1 MKKIIA
7 FLLAIVAA
15 TTFVSTAAGCNKG
28 TRAPTDTIRYIVY
41 ASGGSLEDCDRV
53 EAAVNAIT
61 WEKLG
66 FGVDFDYLGYDDYA
80 NKLGLYM
87 DSDED
92 FDMCFTGTIL
102 SGLTYSYC
110 ASRGYFR
117 DITDMLPEYA
127 PDLYNSMDKE
137 VWDAARIN
145 GKIYGVINEQ
155 IFARSVGLNIETDI
169 ANAIGL
175 TQEKIDAENLNYRDC
190 IRQAMEYIAAD
201 PEISKNG
208 VVPSTTLVI
217 GEAWSDIF
225 TQNYALDSLGT
236 DAIVPGIIEA
246 VSNGEGETAD
256 EVKVINQ
263 YETEYFKEFL
273 EFCVEMYEKGYI
285 AKEQAS
291 APQTKN
297 QRVRIT
303 GTYKPGGEAELYN
316 AIGRKFTQFR
326 FGTPLLT
333 TYNVTTSMN
342 AINVRSGNADKCLK
356 FMNLMYKDKELYNL
370 VAIGEE
376 GLDYDWKKDVDED
389 GNLYDYIAYAP
400 SSKYKLNTDWSVG
413 TEFNAYRKYLQ
424 NATVV
429 EDTKKLNDES
439 PRSPAYGFTY
449 LPSASLRTT
458 VNTCYSIA
466 NTCIKLYL
474 SGNYDADKSVEQV
487 IAELNAELT
496 SNGLLDIINEKQAQL
511 NEFLKNKKE

>member
-7 FLLAIVAA
+7 FLLALVSAA
-15 TTFVSTAAGCNKG
+15 TFAFTAVGCDRG

-41 ASGGSLEDCDRV
+41 SSGGSLDDCDRV
-53 EAAVNAIT
+53 EAAVNAVT

-66 FGVDFDYLGYDDYA
+66 FGVDFEYLGYDDYA

-102 SGLTYSYC
+102 SGLTYSDR
-110 ASRGYFR
+110 ASRGYFK
-117 DITDMLPEYA
+117 DITDLLPEYA
-127 PDLYNSMDKE
+127 PELYNSMSEE

-155 IFARSVGLNIETDI
+155 IFARSVGLSIETEI

-175 TQEKIDAENLNYRDC
+175 TQEKIDAENLTYRDC
-190 IRQAMEYIAAD
+190 IRQAMEYIADD
-201 PEISKNG
+201 PEISRNG
-208 VVPSTTLVI
+208 VIPSTTLVI

-225 TQNYALDSLGT
+225 TQNYALDTLGT
-236 DAIVPGIIEA
+236 DAVVPGIIEA
-246 VSNGEGETAD
+246 ALYGADETAD
-256 EVKVINQ
+256 EVEVLNQ
-263 YETEYFKEFL
+263 YETSYFKEFL

-285 AKEQAS
+285 TKEQAS

-333 TYNVTTSMN
+333 TYNVTTSMT

-356 FMNLMYKDKELYNL
+356 FMNLMYTDKAFYNL

-376 GLDYDWKKDVDED
+376 EVDYDWKKDVDEN
-389 GNLYDYIAYAP
+389 GELYDYIAYAP

-413 TEFNAYRKYLQ
+413 TEFNAYRKYMQ

-429 EDTKKLNDES
+429 EDTKKLNNES

-449 LPSASLRTT
+449 LPSSSLRTT
-458 VNTCYSIA
+458 VDTCYNIA

-474 SGNYDADKSVEQV
+474 SGNYDNSKSVDDV
-487 IAELNAELT
+487 ISELNAELRK
-496 SNGLLDIINEKQAQL
+496 NGLADIINEKQAQL
-511 NEFLKNKKE
+511 NEFLRNKQ

>member
-7 FLLAIVAA
+7 FLLALVSA
-15 TTFVSTAAGCNKG
+15 TTVAFTAAGCNRG

-41 ASGGSLEDCDRV
+41 SSGGSLDDCDRV
-53 EAAVNAIT
+53 EAAVNAVT

-66 FGVDFDYLGYDDYA
+66 FGVDFEYLGYDDYA

-102 SGLTYSYC
+102 SGLTYSDR
-110 ASRGYFR
+110 ASRGYFK
-117 DITDMLPEYA
+117 DITDLLPEYA
-127 PDLYNSMDKE
+127 PELYNSMDEE

-155 IFARSVGLNIETDI
+155 IFARSVGLSIETEI

-175 TQEKIDAENLNYRDC
+175 TQEKIDSENLTYRDC
-190 IRQAMEYIAAD
+190 INQAMEYIAAD

-208 VVPSTTLVI
+208 VIPSTTLVI

-225 TQNYALDSLGT
+225 TQNYALDTLGT

-246 VSNGEGETAD
+246 VLNGEGGTSD
-256 EVKVINQ
+256 EVNVLNQ
-263 YETEYFKEFL
+263 YETPYFKEFL

-285 AKEQAS
+285 TKEQAS

-303 GTYKPGGEAELYN
+303 GTYKPGGEAELFN

-333 TYNVTTSMN
+333 TYNVTTSMT

-356 FMNLMYKDKELYNL
+356 FMNLMYKDRAFYNL

-376 GLDYDWKKDVDED
+376 GLDYDWKKDVDEN
-389 GNLYDYIAYAP
+389 GELYDYIAYAT

-413 TEFNAYRKYLQ
+413 TEFNAYRKYMQ

-429 EDTKKLNDES
+429 EDTKKLNNES

-449 LPSASLRTT
+449 LPSSSLRTT
-458 VNTCYSIA
+458 VDTCYNIA

-474 SGNYDADKSVEQV
+474 SGNYDNSKSVDEV
-487 IAELNAELT
+487 IAALNAELR
-496 SNGLLDIINEKQAQL
+496 SNGLADIINEKQAQL
-511 NEFLKNKKE
+511 NEFLRNKQ